1 MYRFII
7 INFIILLVILYIV
20 KSKETFEFFKNAC
33 KKCDDEFIAKTLIN
47 MKTRID
53 KLQNKVKTD
62 VLGLKITDDLNK
74 YASIT
79 TPKEKHLKT
88 MNNWYSNKIN
98 PQISAMKNK
107 DGSIK
112 TEKQINEI
120 NAQKNKAMIL
130 LKKMEQR
137 LNKNKKLDTKSF
149 SPSEKLADKLVKQT
163 IEASIKN
170 KQYNELLIEWG
181 DLMSGNII
189 KDTDRLKDKMK
200 EILEKDFNKKERL
213 VYKRVLTTNYK
224 NLPDSGELIRN
235 LNKMSNEDLDA
246 EIKNILS
253 RPIVSEAKFIAKQIA
268 ILSKFTAPQLRVNIK
283 LIKES
288 EMGKA
293 KNDYNNI
300 K

>member
-7 INFIILLVILYIV
+7 VNFLILLTLLYIV
-20 KSKETFEFFKNAC
+20 KSRETFEFFKSAC
-33 KKCDDEFIAKTLIN
+33 KKCDDEFIAKTLVN

-62 VLGLKITDDLNK
+62 ILGLKITDDLNK
-74 YASIT
+74 YASVT
-79 TPKEKHLKT
+79 TPKEKHLKA

-98 PQISAMKNK
+98 PKISTMKNK

-120 NAQKNKAMIL
+120 NSQKNKAMIL
-130 LKKMEQR
+130 LKKMENR
-137 LNKNKKLDTKSF
+137 LNKNKKVNMKSF

-170 KQYNELLIEWG
+170 KKYNELLIEWG

-189 KDTDRLKDKMK
+189 RDTDRLNDKMK
-200 EILEKDFNKKERL
+200 EILEKEFDKKERL
-213 VYKRVLTTNYK
+213 AYKNLLTINYK

-235 LNKMSNEDLDA
+235 LNRMSDEDLDA

-268 ILSKFTAPQLRVNIK
+268 ILSKFTASQLRVYIK
-283 LIKES
+283 IIKES

-293 KNDYNNI
+293 KNDYDNI
-300 K
+300 

>member
-7 INFIILLVILYIV
+7 VNFLILLTLLYIV
-20 KSKETFEFFKNAC
+20 KSRETFEFFKSTC
-33 KKCDDEFIAKTLIN
+33 KKCDDEFIAKTLVN

-79 TPKEKHLKT
+79 TPKEKHLKA

-98 PQISAMKNK
+98 PKISAMKNK

-120 NAQKNKAMIL
+120 NSQKNKAMIL
-130 LKKMEQR
+130 LKKMENR
-137 LNKNKKLDTKSF
+137 LNKNKKVNRKSF

-163 IEASIKN
+163 INASIKN
-170 KQYNELLIEWG
+170 KDYNELLIEWG

-189 KDTDRLKDKMK
+189 RDTDRLNDKMK
-200 EILEKDFNKKERL
+200 EILEKEFDKKERL
-213 VYKRVLTTNYK
+213 AYKNLLTINYK

-235 LNKMSNEDLDA
+235 LNRMSDEDLDA

-268 ILSKFTAPQLRVNIK
+268 ILSKFTAHQLRVYIK
-283 LIKES
+283 IIKES

-293 KNDYNNI
+293 KNDYDNI
-300 K
+300 

>member
-33 KKCDDEFIAKTLIN
+33 KKCDDEFIAKTLVN

-79 TPKEKHLKT
+79 TPKEKHLKA

-98 PQISAMKNK
+98 PKISAMKNK

-120 NAQKNKAMIL
+120 NSQKNKAMIL
-130 LKKMEQR
+130 LKKMENR
-137 LNKNKKLDTKSF
+137 LNKNKKLNRKSF

-170 KQYNELLIEWG
+170 KEYNELLIEWG

-189 KDTDRLKDKMK
+189 RDTDRLNDKMK
-200 EILEKDFNKKERL
+200 EILEKEFDKKERL
-213 VYKRVLTTNYK
+213 AYKNLLTMNYK
-224 NLPDSGELIRN
+224 NLPDSAGLIRN
-235 LNKMSNEDLDA
+235 LNSMSDEDLDA

-268 ILSKFTAPQLRVNIK
+268 ILSKFTAPQLRVYIK
-283 LIKES
+283 NIKES
-288 EMGKA
+288 EMAKA
-293 KNDYNNI
+293 KNDYDNI
-300 K
+300 

>member
-7 INFIILLVILYIV
+7 VNFLILLTLLYIV
-20 KSKETFEFFKNAC
+20 KSRETFEFFKSAC
-33 KKCDDEFIAKTLIN
+33 KKCDDEFIAKTLVN

-79 TPKEKHLKT
+79 TPKEKHLKA
-88 MNNWYSNKIN
+88 MNNWYSNKID
-98 PQISAMKNK
+98 PKISAMKNK

-120 NAQKNKAMIL
+120 NSQKNKAMIL
-130 LKKMEQR
+130 LKKMENR
-137 LNKNKKLDTKSF
+137 LNKNKKVNRKSF

-163 IEASIKN
+163 IESSIKN
-170 KQYNELLIEWG
+170 KEYNELLIEWG

-189 KDTDRLKDKMK
+189 RDTDRLNNKMK
-200 EILEKDFNKKERL
+200 EILEKEFDKKERL
-213 VYKRVLTTNYK
+213 AYKKLLTINYK

-235 LNKMSNEDLDA
+235 LNRMSDEDLDA

-253 RPIVSEAKFIAKQIA
+253 RPIISEAKFIAKQIA
-268 ILSKFTAPQLRVNIK
+268 ILSKFTAPQLRVYIK
-283 LIKES
+283 IIKES

-293 KNDYNNI
+293 KNDYDNI
-300 K
+300 

>member
-7 INFIILLVILYIV
+7 VNFLILLTLLYIV
-20 KSKETFEFFKNAC
+20 KSRETFEFFKSAC
-33 KKCDDEFIAKTLIN
+33 KKCDDEFIAKTLVN
-47 MKTRID
+47 MKIRID

-79 TPKEKHLKT
+79 TPKEKHLKA

-98 PQISAMKNK
+98 PKISAMKNK

-120 NAQKNKAMIL
+120 NSQKNKAMIL
-130 LKKMEQR
+130 LKKMENR
-137 LNKNKKLDTKSF
+137 LNKNKKVNRKSF

-170 KQYNELLIEWG
+170 KEYNELLIEWG

-189 KDTDRLKDKMK
+189 RDTDRLNDKMK
-200 EILEKDFNKKERL
+200 EILEKEFDKKERL
-213 VYKRVLTTNYK
+213 AYKNLLTMNYK

-235 LNKMSNEDLDA
+235 LNSMSEEDLDD

-268 ILSKFTAPQLRVNIK
+268 ILSKFTAPQLRVYIK
-283 LIKES
+283 IIKES

-293 KNDYNNI
+293 KNDYDNI
-300 K
+300 